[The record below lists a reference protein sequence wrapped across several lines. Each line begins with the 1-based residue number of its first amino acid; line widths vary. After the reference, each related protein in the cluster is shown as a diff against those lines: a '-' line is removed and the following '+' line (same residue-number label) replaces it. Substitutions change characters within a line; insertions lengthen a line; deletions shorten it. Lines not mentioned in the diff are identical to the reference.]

1 MRGNNMTNL
10 KDYLDKDVKDL
21 LEKKDFN
28 FDDFNVSK

>member
-21 LEKKDFN
+21 LEKKILILMILM
-28 FDDFNVSK
+28 